1 MTAGTAPTR
10 ARIESIDLVRG
21 IIMILMALDHTRD
34 YFGNA
39 AVNPTD
45 PATTTVALF
54 FTRWIT
60 HICAPGFFLLTGVGA
75 ALTLRRMPTRALSR
89 FLLTRGLWLI
99 FLEIAVV
106 RCFGWQFNFDYR
118 LMLLNVL
125 WALGWAMMSLS
136 MLVRLPAWAVTF
148 IGVVMIATH
157 NLLDGVQAA
166 SFGMLAPLW
175 TILHAPGVIVDAP
188 GHLVFVAYA
197 LIPWIG
203 VTAAGYGLGTVY
215 RWEAERRRRLLLR
228 LGVVLV
234 AAFLVLRTI
243 NVYGDPLPWSARQSS
258 MFTVLSFLNTNK
270 YPPSLLFLLMTLGP
284 ILLLLRALDGG
295 TPGLL
300 RPALVFGKV
309 PLFYYLL
316 HVPLIHLLAVAVC
329 FARYDDAH
337 WMFQSNGLDQFPVTQ
352 PPGWP
357 LGLPW
362 VYLIWAGVVIA
373 LYPVCRWF
381 AALKRRR
388 GEWWLS
394 YL

>member
-75 ALTLRRMPTRALSR
+75 ALTLRRMATPALSR
-89 FLLTRGLWLI
+89 FLFTRGLWLI
-99 FLEIAVV
+99 FLEIVVV

-125 WALGWAMMSLS
+125 WTLGWAMMFLSL
-136 MLVRLPAWAVTF
+136 LVHLPTWAVTS
-148 IGVVMIATH
+148 IGVVMIAIH
-157 NLLDGVQAA
+157 NLFDGVQAA
-166 SFGMLAPLW
+166 SFGALAPLW
-175 TILHAPGVIVDAP
+175 TILHAPGVLVDAP

-215 RWEAERRRRLLLR
+215 RWEAERRRRLLLL
-228 LGVVLV
+228 LGLVLV
-234 AAFLVLRTI
+234 AAFLVLRAI
-243 NVYGDPLPWSARQSS
+243 NVYGDPLPWSARQSP
-258 MFTVLSFLNTNK
+258 MYTVLSFLNTNK
-270 YPPSLLFLLMTLGP
+270 YPPSLFFLLMTLGP
-284 ILLLLRALDGG
+284 ILLLLRALDAE

-316 HVPLIHLLAVAVC
+316 HVPLIHLLAVVVC
-329 FARYDDAH
+329 FARYGDAH

>member
-1 MTAGTAPTR
+1 
-10 ARIESIDLVRG
+10 
-21 IIMILMALDHTRD
+21 MILMALDHTRD

-54 FTRWIT
+54 FTRWVT

-75 ALTLRRMPTRALSR
+75 ALTLRRMSKAELSR
-89 FLLTRGLWLI
+89 FLFTRGLWLL
-99 FLEIAVV
+99 FLEIVIV
-106 RCFGWQFNFDYR
+106 RCLGWQFNFDYR
-118 LMLLNVL
+118 LLLLNVL
-125 WALGWAMMSLS
+125 WGLGWAMIALAL
-136 MLVRLPAWAVTF
+136 LVRLPAWAVTA
-148 IGVVMIATH
+148 IAISMIATH

-166 SFGMLAPLW
+166 SFGGLAPLW
-175 TILHAPGVIVDAP
+175 SVLHAPGVILETP
-188 GHLVFVAYA
+188 RHTVFVAYA

-203 VTAAGYGLGTVY
+203 VTAAGYELGAVY
-215 RWEAERRRRLLLR
+215 RWDGERRRRFLLR
-228 LGVVLV
+228 LGLGLV
-234 AAFLVLRTI
+234 AAFLVLRAF
-243 NVYGDPLPWSARQSS
+243 NVYGDPLPWSPQRFPVHTA
-258 MFTVLSFLNTNK
+258 LSFLNTNK

-295 TPGLL
+295 SPALL
-300 RPALVFGKV
+300 RPVLVFGKV

-316 HVPLIHLLAVAVC
+316 HVPLIHLLAVIVC
-329 FARYDDAH
+329 FARYGEVH
-337 WMFQSNGLDQFPVTQ
+337 WMFQSNDLSQFPVTQ

-373 LYPVCRWF
+373 LYPLCRWF

-388 GEWWLS
+388 RDWWLS